1 MRHRTLTSLPVALR
15 TALAFEALGSAV
27 CMIALLVS
35 GGCAS
40 FYAADADREVHA
52 TLADFEKRALANRAE
67 TIKRP
72 AQPVSR
78 PAGTRPAA
86 ATEPA
91 PAPPTSAPS
100 GGQRIDL
107 DIALGLAFGSSRDY
121 KTASETL
128 YQVGLG
134 YTLARYTFGPILD
147 STISYL
153 WNYNEGAPN
162 THTIGVPLSV
172 RKILPSGGLV
182 TGTAEAIGTRVR
194 AGSVA
199 GDNDYRWGSDLR
211 VNLEQPL
218 LRGAGYE
225 VSHEVLTQS
234 ERDLIYAVRDF
245 ELFREDFS
253 IRIAAAYYDL
263 VSRKKR
269 LANDEQNY
277 KDALYDRNRAE
288 ALRKLDRNRP
298 DDVFQ
303 ARRREIDAENSLIA
317 SRTDYRLRVDDF
329 KILLGLP
336 TVDPI
341 ELVESEPPF
350 ESVHID
356 PDSAI
361 EVALHNRLD
370 LHNQRDRVEDSR
382 RAVRIAKNHLLPD
395 LNLAAGYGK
404 ASAGGPTDDATP
416 NQRSGSVGVTLR
428 LPLDKKAERN
438 AYRSSQI
445 ELDQAVRNLDLRE
458 NEIERDIRNAIR
470 ELSQFEQQITLQ
482 QDQIASERRAVAVT
496 QIRVESGEAQQRDLA
511 DARQSLNDAMNRLI
525 ELKVQHFIARLNLR
539 RSLGILF
546 INNSG
551 MWEP

>member
-1 MRHRTLTSLPVALR
+1 VRHRTLTSLPVRLR
-15 TALAFEALGSAV
+15 YSRACRVLATAAGSIV
-27 CMIALLVS
+27 LFVIS
-35 GGCAS
+35 GCAS
-40 FYAADADREVHA
+40 YYAADADREVHA
-52 TLADFEKRALANRAE
+52 SLADFQKRALGNRAT
-67 TIKRP
+67 TIK
-72 AQPVSR
+72 QPVQPASRPVESR
-78 PAGTRPAA
+78 PAASEPAA
-86 ATEPA
+86 AA
-91 PAPPTSAPS
+91 ASAPS
-100 GGQRIDL
+100 GGKRIDL
-107 DIALGLAFGSSRDY
+107 DIALGQAFGSSRDY
-121 KTASETL
+121 KTAAERL

-172 RKILPSGGLV
+172 RQILPTGGVV
-182 TGTAEAIGTRVR
+182 TGTAEANGTRTR
-194 AGSVA
+194 AGPVA
-199 GDNDYRWGSDLR
+199 GDNDFRWGSDLR
-211 VNLEQPL
+211 INLEQPL

-225 VSHEVLTQS
+225 VSHETLTQA

-253 IRIAAAYYDL
+253 IRVAAAYYDL

-277 KDALYDRNRAE
+277 KDALYDLNRAE

-336 TVDPI
+336 AADPI

-350 ESVHID
+350 ESVRVD
-356 PDSAI
+356 ADSAI

-382 RAVRIAKNHLLPD
+382 RAVRIAKNNLLPD
-395 LNLAAGYGK
+395 FNVAAGYGK
-404 ASAGGPTDDATP
+404 ASQGGPTDDATP
-416 NQRSGSVGVTLR
+416 NQRSSSIGVTLK

-445 ELDQAVRNLDLRE
+445 EFDQAVRNLDLRE
-458 NEIERDIRNAIR
+458 NEIERDIRNAVR
-470 ELSQFEQQITLQ
+470 ELNQFEQQIALQ
-482 QDQIASERRAVAVT
+482 QEQIAAERRAVAVT

-539 RSLGILF
+539 RNLGILF

-551 MWEP
+551 MWET